1 MNVIL
6 RQSLRW
12 AGRFRYTI
20 VFGLITGAAAFLD
33 ELFHYAVN
41 ALLAFMR

>member
-1 MNVIL
+1 MNATL

-20 VFGLITGAAAFLD
+20 IFGLVTGAAAFLD

-41 ALLAFMR
+41 ALPAFMR